1 MTKML
6 RRTGQFVVILAL
18 FAVVSSFAAW
28 PVYRQIPQGSAVVVL
43 TFVHSA
49 GRKVA
54 CRRLTSQ
61 EIAKLPPNMRRALD
75 CPRERR
81 PVYVEL
87 DLGGHNIYRAS
98 LAPTGIAGDGPS
110 RVYHRFVVPAGEHFI
125 AVRMR
130 DSARADGF
138 DYERQGRISLAPDQL
153 FVIDFRSDSGEFVFR

>member
-1 MTKML
+1 MTQIV

-28 PVYRQIPQGSAVVVL
+28 PVYRQTPPGSAVVVL

-49 GRKVA
+49 GRKAA
-54 CRRLTSQ
+54 CRRLTPQ
-61 EIAKLPPNMRRALD
+61 EIAKLPPNMRRAEV
-75 CPRERR
+75 CSRERR

-87 DLGGHNIYRAS
+87 DVGGRTIYRAS

-110 RVYHRFVVPAGEHFI
+110 RVYHRFVVPAGGHSI

-138 DYERQGRISLAPDQL
+138 DYERQGRISLVPDQL
-153 FVIDFRSDSGEFVFR
+153 FVIDFRSESGEFVFR

>member
-1 MTKML
+1 M
-6 RRTGQFVVILAL
+6 RRTIIAIAIVVLCL
-18 FAVVSSFAAW
+18 VGFAAW

-110 RVYHRFVVPAGEHFI
+110 RVYHRFVVPAGEHSI

-130 DSARADGF
+130 DSARAAGF
-138 DYERQGRISLAPDQL
+138 DHERQGRVTLAPDQM
-153 FVIDFRSDSGEFVFR
+153 FAIDFRSGNGEFVFR

>member
-1 MTKML
+1 MTQIV

-18 FAVVSSFAAW
+18 FAAVSSFAAW

-43 TFVHSA
+43 TL
-49 GRKVA
+49 VA

-110 RVYHRFVVPAGEHFI
+110 RVYHRFVVPAGEHSI